1 MKHGSAPSKPKF
13 PIGRKDSD
21 SIGLVLTKGVTA
33 PFHIRIQNSRELAFE
48 GLC

>member
-13 PIGRKDSD
+13 PIGREDSD
-21 SIGLVLTKGVTA
+21 SIGLVLTNGVTA
-33 PFHIRIQNSRELAFE
+33 PFHIRTQNSRELAFE